1 MTHDDRPICD
11 HQVDMDDS
19 TWFECELPM
28 HHPGPHKYTFTW
40 ENEPYGPQL
49 PPSPRPSR
57 LLSEAWAKDIEEAL
71 VRSLVRRPPGRVL

>member
-1 MTHDDRPICD
+1 MTDDRLPCD
-11 HQVDMDDS
+11 HQVDIDDS

-49 PPSPRPSR
+49 PMTPRPP
-57 LLSEAWAKDIEEAL
+57 LVFLPEAWMNDVMESWKASL
-71 VRSLVRRPPGRVL
+71 LRHMVR